1 MWIFVVISENSEKLG
16 DLIVKMVDEFLKAT
30 DIESPPTPQQL
41 DTQMLVAQY
50 SNAFTYLST
59 EILKQ
64 NTV

>member
-16 DLIVKMVDEFLKAT
+16 DLIVKIVDGFSKAT

-41 DTQMLVAQY
+41 DIQMLVAHY